1 MNIETHINI
10 FFDKLE
16 LEKNINFLDL
26 YKHSAK
32 ITDTANNLNINSAYK
47 RLIKALYL
55 CKYFIYASKLE
66 GNVLELG
73 VLRGLSSYLLIL
85 LSKKINHSI
94 LQKNFYLIDS
104 FEGLSEILP
113 EDKIIN
119 SKLYQH
125 IKGDLKANLEDV
137 KNLFR
142 NFKNVKIFKGWIP
155 QVFNEINSNEK
166 YCFIHLDVDLYKP
179 TIDSL
184 NYFYDKVIAG
194 GIIITDDYSSELF
207 PGTKKAWNEFVKSKN
222 IKDSIGLPSGQAVII
237 KK

>member
-55 CKYFIYASKLE
+55 CKYIIYASKLE

-137 KNLFR
+137 FQDIFDT
-142 NFKNVKIFKGWIP
+142 FKI
-155 QVFNEINSNEK
+155 
-166 YCFIHLDVDLYKP
+166 
-179 TIDSL
+179 
-184 NYFYDKVIAG
+184 
-194 GIIITDDYSSELF
+194 
-207 PGTKKAWNEFVKSKN
+207 
-222 IKDSIGLPSGQAVII
+222 
-237 KK
+237 